1 MRERSK
7 PPSTNREKNTIRWCI
22 ITMISRRVSMMM
34 SSSTTTTTTSVDVI
48 PGSTW
53 NLDVIYGVYGR
64 MDRGRNEEE
73 GRKRL
78 NGYSDSKKKTK
89 T

>member
-1 MRERSK
+1 ML
-7 PPSTNREKNTIRWCI
+7 
-22 ITMISRRVSMMM
+22 M
-34 SSSTTTTTTSVDVI
+34 SSSTTTTSVDVI